1 MGTDTTIEERVLML
15 KAIADET
22 RLRILGLL
30 AEEPRTGKQLADALQ
45 LTAPT
50 ISHHMRRLIDVG
62 VVTEERDAQRHIYT
76 LNGSLLRSVRAEA
89 TPATSPVADDR
100 ARVMK
105 HFFKDSRLTT
115 LPANRK
121 QRVHVLQ
128 YLLERFEPA
137 RDYPEKEVNDLLGA
151 FNEDYATLRRELV
164 DYGYLNRE
172 KGIYRVATSLPKR
185 SRNLQQ
191 EIPANEA
198 EWLRALIS
206 ASINVGVDPGRCPP
220 D

>member
-1 MGTDTTIEERVLML
+1 MVDNTTIQGRVIML

-62 VVTEERDAQRHIYT
+62 VVMEERDAQRHIYA
-76 LNGSLLRSVRAEA
+76 LNGALLRSVRSEA
-89 TPATSPVADDR
+89 TGESVKADSER

-105 HFFKDSRLTT
+105 HFFKDGKLTT
-115 LPANRK
+115 IPANRK
-121 QRVHVLQ
+121 QRVHVLH
-128 YLLERFEPA
+128 YLLEQFEPG
-137 RDYPEKEVNDLLGA
+137 RQYPEKEVNKILTA

-164 DYGYLNRE
+164 NYGYLNRD
-172 KGIYRVATSLPKR
+172 KGIYQVATSLPKR

-191 EIPANEA
+191 ELPANEA
-198 EWLRALIS
+198 DWLRALIS
-206 ASINVGVDPGRCPP
+206 ASIMIKAD
-220 D
+220 

>member
-1 MGTDTTIEERVLML
+1 MVDNTTIAERVVML
-15 KAIADET
+15 KVIADET

-30 AEEPRTGKQLADALQ
+30 AEEPRTGKQLADALG

-62 VVTEERDAQRHIYT
+62 VVMEERDAQRHIYAI
-76 LNGSLLRSVRAEA
+76 NGGLLRSVRSEA
-89 TPATSPVADDR
+89 TPESVKADSER

-105 HFFKDSRLTT
+105 HFFKDGKLTT

-121 QRVHVLQ
+121 QRVHVLH
-128 YLLERFEPA
+128 YLLEQFEPG
-137 RDYPEKEVNDLLGA
+137 REYPEKEVNALLGSY
-151 FNEDYATLRRELV
+151 NEDYATLRRELV
-164 DYGYLNRE
+164 DYGYLNRD

-191 EIPANEA
+191 EIPAYEA
-198 EWLRALIS
+198 DWLRALIA
-206 ASINVGVDPGRCPP
+206 ASILKH
-220 D
+220 